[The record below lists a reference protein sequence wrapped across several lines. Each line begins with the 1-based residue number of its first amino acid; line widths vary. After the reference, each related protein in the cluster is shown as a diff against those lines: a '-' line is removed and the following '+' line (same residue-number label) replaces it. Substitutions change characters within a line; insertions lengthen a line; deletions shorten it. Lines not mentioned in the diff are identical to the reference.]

1 MSPLTRDVMRT
12 ALHLVRPALLV
23 VLGIYVGWVLVM
35 R

>member
-12 ALHLVRPALLV
+12 ALHLLGPAFLV
-23 VLGIYVGWVLVM
+23 ALGIYVGWLLVM